1 MRHCLSTTLPM
12 YLITVIIRPSSH
24 ICQVLFAKT
33 ANSADDICALGGCS
47 PRRRQVSCN
56 PCVTSSSQ
64 CTLGTRDL
72 LRGEC
77 GKLTSTITYRSL
89 LKQCRTLSHSAASLS
104 AKCIAAPA
112 VCHSQI
118 AEPAAVIT
126 RALLRESTHREQITS
141 ATIPLT

>member
-1 MRHCLSTTLPM
+1 MRHCLSTTLPI

-33 ANSADDICALGGCS
+33 ANSRMISVLNVCS

-126 RALLRESTHREQITS
+126 RALLRERTS
-141 ATIPLT
+141 RLVLIFLW